1 MIYLDN
7 AATSLK
13 KTNEVLE
20 AVEEAMVK
28 YTANAGRGAYKVAQD
43 ISIKMMETRENINN
57 FFGGKYKVIFT
68 PSCSF
73 ALNLAIRGYAK
84 PNMHIITTYL
94 EHNSVLRTL
103 EYLRQKGIITYTIL
117 YDLSK
122 KSFLKNIR
130 NNTKLIIT
138 THVSN
143 VTGERVDTSMVSK
156 ICKNYNIKYLLDTA
170 QGAGHIPFDVRA

>member
-57 FFGGKYKVIFT
+57 FFV
-68 PSCSF
+68 
-73 ALNLAIRGYAK
+73 
-84 PNMHIITTYL
+84 
-94 EHNSVLRTL
+94 
-103 EYLRQKGIITYTIL
+103 
-117 YDLSK
+117 
-122 KSFLKNIR
+122 
-130 NNTKLIIT
+130 
-138 THVSN
+138 
-143 VTGERVDTSMVSK
+143 
-156 ICKNYNIKYLLDTA
+156 
-170 QGAGHIPFDVRA
+170 